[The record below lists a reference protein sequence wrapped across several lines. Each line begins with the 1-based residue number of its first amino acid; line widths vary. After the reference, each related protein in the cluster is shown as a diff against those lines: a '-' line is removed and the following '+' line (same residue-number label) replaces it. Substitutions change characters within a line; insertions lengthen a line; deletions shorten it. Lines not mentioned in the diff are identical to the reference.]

1 MQPDDSILIQQ
12 ILNGDQ
18 SAFAQLVD
26 RHRQTAFGIAV
37 QITGNR
43 EDAEEIAMDAF
54 VKVYQS
60 LRGFKGEARFSTWL
74 YRIVYNTAI
83 SFKRRKRTETL
94 PMNDY
99 LVENF
104 SEDDFGHGLHQ
115 LDIDDQARL
124 VKMVMDSLPGEDAAL
139 MDLFY
144 RNELSIEEISQIT
157 SLTVSNVKVKLH
169 RIRKRIYAGVQ
180 ALVKKEN
187 APVQFNITWNN

>member
-1 MQPDDSILIQQ
+1 MQPDDSILIQR

-18 SAFAQLVD
+18 SAFALLVD
-26 RHRQTAFGIAV
+26 RHRQTAFGIAL
-37 QITGNR
+37 QITGSR

-60 LRGFKGEARFSTWL
+60 LKGFKGEAKFSTWL

-83 SFKRRKRTETL
+83 SFKRRKKTETI
-94 PMNDY
+94 PMNDF

-104 SEDDFGHGLHQ
+104 SEDDFDRGLQH
-115 LDIDDQARL
+115 LDTEDQARL
-124 VKMVMDSLPGEDAAL
+124 VKMVMESLPGEDAAL

-144 RNELSIEEISQIT
+144 RNEMSIDEISRIT

-180 ALVKKEN
+180 ALVRKEN
-187 APVQFNITWNN
+187 GPALFNTSCKN